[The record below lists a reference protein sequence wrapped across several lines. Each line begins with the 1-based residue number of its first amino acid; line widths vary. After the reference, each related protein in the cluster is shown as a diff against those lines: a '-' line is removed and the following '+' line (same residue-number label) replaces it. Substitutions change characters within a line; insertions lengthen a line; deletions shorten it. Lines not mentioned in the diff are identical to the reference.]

1 MEVRPVTAEDY
12 RAVCALLGELGR
24 PAVSDAGDAA
34 CRTGFLADVEDPTA
48 DHLLAIDDHGAPIG
62 FLSLHY
68 RRRLNH
74 PSEEA
79 WVPDLIVDER
89 ARGTGAG
96 RALLAEAERRAR
108 RRGCHR
114 LALESGYAR
123 TRAHAVYL
131 AAGMADGGKFFT
143 KELR

>member
-1 MEVRPVTAEDY
+1 MQVRSATAEDY
-12 RAVCALLGELGR
+12 RAVCALLGALGR
-24 PAVSDAGDAA
+24 PAIGDATADA
-34 CRTGFLADVEDPTA
+34 CRAAFDADLHDDGA
-48 DHLLAIDDHGAPIG
+48 DHLVATDDRGGVIG
-62 FLSLHY
+62 FVSLHY

-74 PSEEA
+74 PTPEA

-123 TRAHAVYL
+123 TRAHGVYL

-143 KELR
+143 KDL